1 MKKEL
6 RIEIILACKIH
17 TVEEEALSGS
27 PKGGVEKKNMER
39 EGKSYS
45 IP

>member
-1 MKKEL
+1 MKNKL

-17 TVEEEALSGS
+17 TMEEAFGGG
-27 PKGGVEKKNMER
+27 PMGGVEKKSYER
-39 EGKSYS
+39 KSESHS